1 MKEGSGRGAEARP
14 ARTGVGSDRENHV
27 IQGGVRRCLGIEE
40 LLVQVGGDEHLDV
53 AARGPILRRVAG
65 VVTFPAIH
73 AVRGHHV
80 RVQEFGC
87 GELPA
92 GSVLFGDT
100 GEGGIGGD
108 LFIDVSDD
116 DRDLAFRERLVR
128 ITDVEGSEVVKLQVP
143 FRLATSKATIEG
155 HLELLAAFLSD
166 LDVVSASSVR
176 SDVFDDA
183 LEVREGQRAGKR
195 DSELAER
202 RARSLQGDWLQLEAA
217 IITADLR
224 LDLLLR
230 PSERAPLGN
239 SLLLLGGQ
247 WCGPVFGGT
256 GVRWCHAAPGHL
268 CVGLLRDRFSSCP
281 SFIGG
286 RFQRHLRRPAIL
298 IHIIHQL
305 EGGDQSC
312 QVCVCAR
319 NGSLQLV
326 MLFRREGRALFPG
339 SQVLQGVSQSTE
351 GLRDASHGVFHP
363 GSEGV
368 RVCGR
373 GWSLL
378 LCRDVRG

>member
-14 ARTGVGSDRENHV
+14 ARTGVGSDREDHV
-27 IQGGVRRCLGIEE
+27 IQGGVRRCVGSEE
-40 LLVQVGGDEHLDV
+40 LLVQVGGDEHFDV
-53 AARGPILRRVAG
+53 AARDPILRRVAG

-100 GEGGIGGD
+100 GEGGICGD

-128 ITDVEGSEVVKLQVP
+128 VTDVEGAEVVQLQVP
-143 FRLATSKATIEG
+143 FLLAAGEAAIEG
-155 HLELLAAFLSD
+155 RLELLAAICSD
-166 LDVVSASSVR
+166 LDVESASSVR
-176 SDVFDDA
+176 SDVFDDV
-183 LEVREGQRAGKR
+183 LEVREGQRAGET

-202 RARSLQGDWLQLEAA
+202 RARSPQGDWLQLEAA
-217 IITADLR
+217 VITAELC

-230 PSERAPLGN
+230 PSERAHLGD

-247 WCGPVFGGT
+247 WCGPRFGGS
-256 GVRWCHAAPGHL
+256 GIRWLHAAPGHL
-268 CVGLLRDRFSSCP
+268 CVGLLRGRFSWCP

-286 RFQRHLRRPAIL
+286 RFQRHLRRHAIL
-298 IHIIHQL
+298 IHIVHQL

-312 QVCVCAR
+312 QVGVCAR
-319 NGSLQLV
+319 NDSLQLV
-326 MLFRREGRALFPG
+326 MLFRRECRALFPG
-339 SQVLQGVSQSTE
+339 GQALQGVSQCTK